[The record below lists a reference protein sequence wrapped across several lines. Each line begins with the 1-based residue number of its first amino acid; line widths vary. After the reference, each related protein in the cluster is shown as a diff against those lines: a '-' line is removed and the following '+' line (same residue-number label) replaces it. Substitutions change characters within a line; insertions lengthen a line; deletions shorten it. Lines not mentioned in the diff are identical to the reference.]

1 MIMAQAKSNRV
12 AGNIFKGS
20 VGNLI
25 EWYDWYVYSAFA
37 VYFSAEFFPKGDP
50 TSQLLNT
57 AAIFAVGFLMRPIGS
72 LLMGRYADRHGRRAA
87 LTLSITVMAGG
98 SLIIAC
104 TPSYESIG
112 IMAPII
118 LVLARLLQ
126 GLSLGG
132 EYGTSATYLSEMASS
147 GRRGFYSSFQYVTL
161 VAGQMVALGVQIVLQ
176 QLLSEPDMKA
186 WGWRIPFIIGAMGA
200 VAVLWLRRTMDESE
214 QFANIKSQKRE
225 SAGTVR
231 ALMKHPK
238 AVLTVVGLTLGGTV
252 AFYTYTTYLQKFM
265 VNTVGLPKEV
275 VSWINFIAL
284 LIFVVLQPIAGLLSD
299 KIGRRPLL
307 MAFGILG
314 TLLTAPIFFFMEK
327 TTEPIVAFLLMMVGL
342 IIVTGYTSINAIVK
356 AELFPTEIRALGV
369 GLPYALTVA
378 IFGGTAEFI
387 ALWLKSIGMESLFYF
402 YVAGCIAISFITYW
416 RMDESSKTSQIE
428 AELGGGDCLKNGT
441 SLK

>member
-1 MIMAQAKSNRV
+1 MAQVKSNRV

-214 QFANIKSQKRE
+214 QFSNIKSQKRE

-275 VSWINFIAL
+275 VSWINFVAL

-402 YVAGCIAISFITYW
+402 YVTGCIAISFITYW
-416 RMDESSKTSQIE
+416 RMAESSKTSQIE
-428 AELGGGDCLKNGT
+428 AELGGGDKLVNNK
-441 SLK
+441 SS

>member
-1 MIMAQAKSNRV
+1 MIMAQANSKRV

-98 SLIIAC
+98 SFIIAC

-214 QFANIKSQKRE
+214 QFANVKSQKRE

-265 VNTVGLPKEV
+265 VNTVGLPKEI
-275 VSWINFIAL
+275 VSWINFVAL

-356 AELFPTEIRALGV
+356 VELFPTEIRALGV

-416 RMDESSKTSQIE
+416 RMAESSKTSQIE
-428 AELGGGDCLKNGT
+428 AELGGGDKLANNK
-441 SLK
+441 SS

>member
-1 MIMAQAKSNRV
+1 MAQAKSNRV

-176 QLLSEPDMKA
+176 QLLSEPDMKS

-231 ALMKHPK
+231 TLMKHPK

-275 VSWINFIAL
+275 VSWINFVAL

-428 AELGGGDCLKNGT
+428 AELNGGDKLANNK
-441 SLK
+441 SS

>member
-1 MIMAQAKSNRV
+1 MAQAKSNRV

-214 QFANIKSQKRE
+214 QFSNIKSQKRE

-275 VSWINFIAL
+275 VSWINFVAL

-327 TTEPIVAFLLMMVGL
+327 TTEPMVAFLLMMVGL

-428 AELGGGDCLKNGT
+428 AELGGRDTLANNK
-441 SLK
+441 SS

>member
-1 MIMAQAKSNRV
+1 MAQVKSNRV

-98 SLIIAC
+98 SFIIAC

-214 QFANIKSQKRE
+214 QFSNIKSQKRE

-275 VSWINFIAL
+275 VSWINFVAL

-428 AELGGGDCLKNGT
+428 AELGGGDRLKNGT
-441 SLK
+441 SSK

>member
-1 MIMAQAKSNRV
+1 MAQAKSNRV

-176 QLLSEPDMKA
+176 QLLSEPDMKS

-275 VSWINFIAL
+275 VSWINFVAL

-428 AELGGGDCLKNGT
+428 AELGGGD
-441 SLK
+441 SLVNNKSS

>member
-1 MIMAQAKSNRV
+1 MAQAKSNRV

-98 SLIIAC
+98 SFIIAC

-214 QFANIKSQKRE
+214 QFSSIKSQKRE

-275 VSWINFIAL
+275 VSWINFAAL

-428 AELGGGDCLKNGT
+428 AELGGGD
-441 SLK
+441 SLVNNKSS

>member
-1 MIMAQAKSNRV
+1 MAQAKSNRV

-225 SAGTVR
+225 SAGTIR

-275 VSWINFIAL
+275 VSWINFVAL

-428 AELGGGDCLKNGT
+428 AELGGGDKLVNNK
-441 SLK
+441 SS

>member
-1 MIMAQAKSNRV
+1 MAQAKSNRV

-161 VAGQMVALGVQIVLQ
+161 VAGQMVALGVQIILQ

-214 QFANIKSQKRE
+214 QFSNIKSQKRE

-275 VSWINFIAL
+275 VSWINFVAL

-428 AELGGGDCLKNGT
+428 AELGGGDSLKNGT
-441 SLK
+441 SSK

>member
-1 MIMAQAKSNRV
+1 MAQAKSNRV

-214 QFANIKSQKRE
+214 QFANVKSQKRE

-275 VSWINFIAL
+275 VSWINFVAL

-428 AELGGGDCLKNGT
+428 AELGGGDSLKNGT
-441 SLK
+441 SSK

>member
-1 MIMAQAKSNRV
+1 MAQVKSNRV

-98 SLIIAC
+98 SFIIAC

-214 QFANIKSQKRE
+214 QFSNIKSQKRE

-275 VSWINFIAL
+275 VSWINFVAL

-327 TTEPIVAFLLMMVGL
+327 TSEPIVAFLLMMVGL

-428 AELGGGDCLKNGT
+428 AELGGGDT
-441 SLK
+441 SVNNKSS

>member
-1 MIMAQAKSNRV
+1 MAQAKSNRV

-98 SLIIAC
+98 SFIIAC

-214 QFANIKSQKRE
+214 QFSNIKSQKRE

-275 VSWINFIAL
+275 VSWINFVAL

-428 AELGGGDCLKNGT
+428 AELGGGDKLANNK
-441 SLK
+441 SS

>member
-1 MIMAQAKSNRV
+1 MAQANSKRV

-98 SLIIAC
+98 SFIIAC

-214 QFANIKSQKRE
+214 QFSNIKSQKRE

-275 VSWINFIAL
+275 VSWINFVAL

-314 TLLTAPIFFFMEK
+314 TLLTAPIFLFMEK
-327 TTEPIVAFLLMMVGL
+327 TSEPIVAFLLMMFGL

-428 AELGGGDCLKNGT
+428 AELGGGDSLKNGT
-441 SLK
+441 SSK

>member
-1 MIMAQAKSNRV
+1 MAQVKSNRV

-98 SLIIAC
+98 SFIIAC

-214 QFANIKSQKRE
+214 QFSNIKSQKRE

-265 VNTVGLPKEV
+265 VNTVGLPKEI
-275 VSWINFIAL
+275 VSWINFVAL

-428 AELGGGDCLKNGT
+428 AELGGEDSLKNGT

>member
-1 MIMAQAKSNRV
+1 MAQVKSNRV

-214 QFANIKSQKRE
+214 QFSNIKSQKRE
-225 SAGTVR
+225 SAGTIR

-275 VSWINFIAL
+275 VSWINFVAL

-428 AELGGGDCLKNGT
+428 AELGGDKLVNNK
-441 SLK
+441 SS

>member
-1 MIMAQAKSNRV
+1 MAQAKSNRV

-214 QFANIKSQKRE
+214 QFSNIKSQKRE

-428 AELGGGDCLKNGT
+428 AELGGGD
-441 SLK
+441 SLVNNKSS

>member
-1 MIMAQAKSNRV
+1 MAQVKSNRV

-275 VSWINFIAL
+275 VSWINFVAL

-378 IFGGTAEFI
+378 IFSGTAEFI

-428 AELGGGDCLKNGT
+428 AELGGGDTLVNNK
-441 SLK
+441 SS

>member
-1 MIMAQAKSNRV
+1 MAQANSKRV

-98 SLIIAC
+98 SFIIAC

-214 QFANIKSQKRE
+214 QFANVKSQKRE
-225 SAGTVR
+225 SAGTAR

-265 VNTVGLPKEV
+265 VNTVGLPKEI
-275 VSWINFIAL
+275 VSWINFVAL

-416 RMDESSKTSQIE
+416 RMAESSKTSQIE
-428 AELGGGDCLKNGT
+428 AELGGGDKLANNK
-441 SLK
+441 SS

>member
-1 MIMAQAKSNRV
+1 MAQAKSNRV

-98 SLIIAC
+98 SFIIAC

-214 QFANIKSQKRE
+214 QFSNIKSQKRE

-265 VNTVGLPKEV
+265 VNTVGLPKEI
-275 VSWINFIAL
+275 VSWINFFAL

-428 AELGGGDCLKNGT
+428 AELGGGELKNGT
-441 SLK
+441 SSK

>member
-1 MIMAQAKSNRV
+1 MAQAKPNRV

-275 VSWINFIAL
+275 VSWINFVAL

-314 TLLTAPIFFFMEK
+314 TLLTAPIFFFLEK
-327 TTEPIVAFLLMMVGL
+327 TTEPMVAFLLMMVGL

-428 AELGGGDCLKNGT
+428 AELGGGDKLANNK
-441 SLK
+441 SS

>member
-1 MIMAQAKSNRV
+1 MAQANSKRV

-98 SLIIAC
+98 SFIIAC

-214 QFANIKSQKRE
+214 QFSNIKSQKRE
-225 SAGTVR
+225 SAGTIR

-275 VSWINFIAL
+275 VSWINFVAL

-416 RMDESSKTSQIE
+416 RMAESSKTSQIE
-428 AELGGGDCLKNGT
+428 AELGGGDKLANNK
-441 SLK
+441 SS

>member
-1 MIMAQAKSNRV
+1 MAQAKSNRV

-161 VAGQMVALGVQIVLQ
+161 VAGQMVALGVQIILQ

-214 QFANIKSQKRE
+214 QFSNIKSQKRE
-225 SAGTVR
+225 NAGTVR

-275 VSWINFIAL
+275 VSWINFAAL

-428 AELGGGDCLKNGT
+428 AELGGDKLVNNK
-441 SLK
+441 SS

>member
-1 MIMAQAKSNRV
+1 MAQAKSNRV

-275 VSWINFIAL
+275 VSWINFVAL

-327 TTEPIVAFLLMMVGL
+327 TTEPMVAFLLMMVGL

-416 RMDESSKTSQIE
+416 RMAESSKTSQIE
-428 AELGGGDCLKNGT
+428 AELGGGDNLVNNK
-441 SLK
+441 SS

>member
-1 MIMAQAKSNRV
+1 MAQVKSNRV

-132 EYGTSATYLSEMASS
+132 EYGTSATYLSEM
-147 GRRGFYSSFQYVTL
+147 L
-161 VAGQMVALGVQIVLQ
+161 VVDAVV
-176 QLLSEPDMKA
+176 
-186 WGWRIPFIIGAMGA
+186 FI
-200 VAVLWLRRTMDESE
+200 
-214 QFANIKSQKRE
+214 Q
-225 SAGTVR
+225 
-231 ALMKHPK
+231 
-238 AVLTVVGLTLGGTV
+238 
-252 AFYTYTTYLQKFM
+252 
-265 VNTVGLPKEV
+265 
-275 VSWINFIAL
+275 VSN
-284 LIFVVLQPIAGLLSD
+284 
-299 KIGRRPLL
+299 
-307 MAFGILG
+307 M
-314 TLLTAPIFFFMEK
+314 
-327 TTEPIVAFLLMMVGL
+327 
-342 IIVTGYTSINAIVK
+342 
-356 AELFPTEIRALGV
+356 
-369 GLPYALTVA
+369 
-378 IFGGTAEFI
+378 
-387 ALWLKSIGMESLFYF
+387 
-402 YVAGCIAISFITYW
+402 
-416 RMDESSKTSQIE
+416 
-428 AELGGGDCLKNGT
+428 
-441 SLK
+441 

>member
-1 MIMAQAKSNRV
+1 MAQVKSNRV

-214 QFANIKSQKRE
+214 QFSNIKSQKRE
-225 SAGTVR
+225 SAGTIR

-275 VSWINFIAL
+275 VSWINFVAL

-314 TLLTAPIFFFMEK
+314 TLLTAPIFFFLEK

-387 ALWLKSIGMESLFYF
+387 ALWLKSVGMESLFYF

-428 AELGGGDCLKNGT
+428 AELGGGDTLVNNK
-441 SLK
+441 SS

>member
-1 MIMAQAKSNRV
+1 MAQVKSNRV

-214 QFANIKSQKRE
+214 QFSNIKSQKRE

-275 VSWINFIAL
+275 VSWINFVAL
-284 LIFVVLQPIAGLLSD
+284 LIFVVIQPIAGLLSD

-314 TLLTAPIFFFMEK
+314 TLLTAPIFFFLEK
-327 TTEPIVAFLLMMVGL
+327 TTEPMVAFLLMMVGL

-428 AELGGGDCLKNGT
+428 AELGGGDTLVNNK
-441 SLK
+441 SS